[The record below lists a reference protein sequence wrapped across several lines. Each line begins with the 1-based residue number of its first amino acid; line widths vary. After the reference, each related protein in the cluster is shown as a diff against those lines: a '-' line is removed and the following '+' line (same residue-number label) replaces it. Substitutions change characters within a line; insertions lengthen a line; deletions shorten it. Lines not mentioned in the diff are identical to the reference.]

1 MSKRTQQIGEEMLRI
16 LSETIQYE
24 MSDPRVGFATVVNV
38 DVSGDL
44 QHARVYVSVMGDEE
58 QQRETMAALEHAK
71 GFLRRQVA
79 QELNHLRTVP
89 DLNFKLDTSLAHSE
103 RIGELLRQ
111 VAEEREAG
119 NQPDTDRAAAGE

>member
-1 MSKRTQQIGEEMLRI
+1 MSKRTQQISEEMLRI

-79 QELNHLRTVP
+79 QELSHLRAVP
-89 DLNFKLDTSLAHSE
+89 DLHFKLDTSLAHSE

-111 VAEEREAG
+111 VAEERESG
-119 NQPDTDRAAAGE
+119 NQPDNDRTTTDE

>member
-38 DVSGDL
+38 EVSGDL

-58 QQRETMAALEHAK
+58 QQRETMAALEHAR

-89 DLNFKLDTSLAHSE
+89 DLSFKLDT
-103 RIGELLRQ
+103 
-111 VAEEREAG
+111 
-119 NQPDTDRAAAGE
+119 

>member
-38 DVSGDL
+38 EVSGDL

-58 QQRETMAALEHAK
+58 QQRETMAALEHAR

-89 DLNFKLDTSLAHSE
+89 DLSFKLDTSLAYSQ

-111 VAEEREAG
+111 VEEERGQG
-119 NQPDTDRAAAGE
+119 NQPDSEGAPRDE

>member
-1 MSKRTQQIGEEMLRI
+1 MSKRTQQIGEEILRI

-24 MSDPRVGFATVVNV
+24 MNDPRVGFASVVNV
-38 DVSGDL
+38 DVSADL
-44 QHARVYVSVMGDEE
+44 QHARVYISVMGDEE

-79 QELNHLRTVP
+79 QELNYLRSVPELHL
-89 DLNFKLDTSLAHSE
+89 KLDTSLAHSE

-111 VAEEREAG
+111 VAEERARAS
-119 NQPDTDRAAAGE
+119 QPDSQRADE